1 MQVLSILQRVLP
13 ERPRLSL
20 APLRQRAVD
29 LARALLAALVRRL
42 TRLLAGAAEPPA
54 PRRRPSSSAPR
65 ALTGTAVTVPAR
77 PAPPPRPDLGSFLDR
92 VRRTRDHRER
102 AAALE
107 RTLADLEQIVGLLR
121 GMNRPGGEIEGL
133 ERSYLQ
139 IQQLADPDVART
151 GGELNMAWLLLER
164 ELRAV
169 AERL

>member
-20 APLRQRAVD
+20 VPLRQRAID
-29 LARALLAALVRRL
+29 LARALLAAVVRRL
-42 TRLLAGAAEPPA
+42 TRLLAGASEPPT
-54 PRRRPSSSAPR
+54 PRRRPSAPPL
-65 ALTGTAVTVPAR
+65 ALTGTAVTVPRR

-107 RTLADLEQIVGLLR
+107 RTLADLEQIVSLLR
-121 GMNRPGGEIEGL
+121 GMNRPRGDIEGL

-169 AERL
+169 AARL